1 MVYTSNMRYLTLI
14 LTLAASLPKALS
26 FAETSPVI
34 AWSSHRCGA
43 LDRLRPGFISTGSTP
58 PFLND
63 ISTKL
68 LLSDTDVCE
77 FDAVIIVDHPGLH
90 ASDLRSLSPSSS
102 LATRLQDSPSSIQL
116 PYVRFPPSSSLANYS
131 PLQDL
136 ADKLAGLCGAQHLA
150 LPLDNVAVDLTPS
163 SETSK
168 RVLSLSMPALTEN
181 AGARKRSVTEH
192 ETRLANELERIGRA
206 YPRHLVI
213 LAGSRRQDGPAPVPS
228 GSPSPPEGG
237 ILARYQL
244 LTPALITGLL
254 LVFFVLVPIVLFGVS
269 ALASIQSPLRV
280 QPPKGYSADEKK
292 NQ

>member
-1 MVYTSNMRYLTLI
+1 LI
-14 LTLAASLPKALS
+14 LP
-26 FAETSPVI
+26 
-34 AWSSHRCGA
+34 
-43 LDRLRPGFISTGSTP
+43 
-58 PFLND
+58 
-63 ISTKL
+63 
-68 LLSDTDVCE
+68 
-77 FDAVIIVDHPGLH
+77 
-90 ASDLRSLSPSSS
+90 
-102 LATRLQDSPSSIQL
+102 
-116 PYVRFPPSSSLANYS
+116 
-131 PLQDL
+131 
-136 ADKLAGLCGAQHLA
+136 
-150 LPLDNVAVDLTPS
+150 
-163 SETSK
+163 
-168 RVLSLSMPALTEN
+168 
-181 AGARKRSVTEH
+181 
-192 ETRLANELERIGRA
+192 ETRLANELERIGRS

>member
-1 MVYTSNMRYLTLI
+1 MHYLTLV
-14 LTLAASLPKALS
+14 LTLAASFQKALS
-26 FAETSPVI
+26 FAETSPVV

-43 LDRLRPGFISTGSTP
+43 LDRLRPGFLSTGSTP

-63 ISTKL
+63 VSTK

-136 ADKLAGLCGAQHLA
+136 ADKLAGLCGAQRLA
-150 LPLDNVAVDLTPS
+150 LPLDNAAVDLAPS
-163 SETSK
+163 SETFK
-168 RVLSLSMPALTEN
+168 RVFSLSMPALTET
-181 AGARKRSVTEH
+181 AGARKRSVAEL
-192 ETRLANELERIGRA
+192 ETRLANELERIGRS